1 MAVILDILG
10 GSLDNTF
17 LIENQTFSHLFLLNS
32 SNNAKRKEV
41 KGNMIQGYLCGF

>member
-10 GSLDNTF
+10 GSLDTF
-17 LIENQTFSHLFLLNS
+17 LIKNQAFSHLFLLNS